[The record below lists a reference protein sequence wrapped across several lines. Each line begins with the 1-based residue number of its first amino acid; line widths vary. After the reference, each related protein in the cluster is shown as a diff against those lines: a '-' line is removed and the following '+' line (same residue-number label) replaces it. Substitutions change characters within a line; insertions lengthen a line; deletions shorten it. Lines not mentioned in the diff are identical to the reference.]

1 MAAQSPTA
9 AVTVVIPHYGDPAPT
24 LALVDRLLSD
34 PGDALAAVV
43 VSGVTAARTQ
53 RALRLRETPP
63 ARLTRADAVPVAVM
77 LAVVA
82 LVVAPILTLVVRS
95 FHTRLGWGLGN

>member
-24 LALVDRLLSD
+24 LALVDRLLTD

-43 VSGVTAARTQ
+43 VSDDAS
-53 RALRLRETPP
+53 P
-63 ARLTRADAVPVAVM
+63 TR
-77 LAVVA
+77 
-82 LVVAPILTLVVRS
+82 LVVARHVSWRRSRAAYLVVRS
-95 FHTRLGWGLGN
+95 SRTRRS